1 MSPFR
6 KVALAIKRN
15 AAPITAPCALCGGRT
30 DPGVGLALFLAD
42 SWGPVCVECGQYHDP
57 ELVEALYASAE
68 LDAVQARCETLA
80 AQIAVLEA
88 RLAADAV
95 TQD

>member
-1 MSPFR
+1 MISFR

-15 AAPITAPCALCGGRT
+15 YGPIPAPCALCGART
-30 DPGVGLALFLAD
+30 DSGVGLALFLAD
-42 SWGPVCVECGQYHDP
+42 SWAPVCSECGQYHDP

-80 AQIAVLEA
+80 SQIAVLEA
-88 RLAADAV
+88 RLAAAAG

>member
-1 MSPFR
+1 MPPLR

-15 AAPITAPCALCGGRT
+15 SAPITAPCALCGGRT

-42 SWGPVCVECGQYHDP
+42 SWGPVCAECGLYHDP
-57 ELVEALYASAE
+57 ELAEALYASAE
-68 LDAVQARCETLA
+68 LDAIKARCAILA
-80 AQIAVLEA
+80 SQIAVLEA
-88 RLAADAV
+88 RLAATAM

>member
-1 MSPFR
+1 MTPFR

-15 AAPITAPCALCGGRT
+15 YAPITAPCALCGGRT

-57 ELVEALYASAE
+57 ELVAALDASAE
-68 LDAVQARCETLA
+68 RDAVQARCETLA
-80 AQIAVLEA
+80 AQIGVLEA
-88 RLAADAV
+88 RLSAGAV